1 MGERAALGPSS
12 GSDEGGVVRMK
23 KARDPF
29 VAAAALLLLAV
40 PVEVEAAESPDA
52 SEILAEREESA
63 KSTDVERGGSL
74 LQRKRF
80 ELEPSLSYAHIT
92 TDSIFI
98 DGFAILPVLVV
109 GEVGVQRNRA
119 DLLIAA
125 LTGRIGLTED
135 IQLEL
140 RVPYRLEHDR
150 FSRPTATPPFEDT
163 VLDGDLGD
171 ISASLYWQVVREAVG
186 TPNVILGL
194 LGKSATGK
202 DVFEVSVDPVNSV
215 PTEAATGSGFY
226 ALKGSVTFS
235 KTTDPALV
243 FANIGYTH
251 NFTRDGVRIAS
262 TGEVAD
268 FEPGD
273 TFEFGFGLAYALSPT
288 LSINTQYQQALT
300 LSTQRDGV
308 DVVNTA
314 LNVAAL
320 RMGAIWAF
328 GKERR
333 IDVSVGIGLTE
344 DSPDTVVEIRMPF
357 SF

>member
-1 MGERAALGPSS
+1 MAKSS
-12 GSDEGGVVRMK
+12 GVLV
-23 KARDPF
+23 F
-29 VAAAALLLLAV
+29 VAMLVALCGTAAGDTHDQ
-40 PVEVEAAESPDA
+40 PDPRDV
-52 SEILAEREESA
+52 LAEREEGA
-63 KSTDVERGGSL
+63 KSSDVERGGSL

-98 DGFAILPVLVV
+98 NGFAILPVLVV

-119 DLLIAA
+119 DLFILA
-125 LTGRIGLTED
+125 LTGRMGLTED

-140 RVPYRLEHDR
+140 RVPYRIEHDR
-150 FSRPTATPPFEDT
+150 FSRPTTTPPFEDT
-163 VLDGDLGD
+163 VLDNDLGD
-171 ISASLYWQVVREAVG
+171 VSGSVFWQIMRERRG
-186 TPNVILGL
+186 RPNVIFGL
-194 LGKSATGK
+194 LGKSRTGK
-202 DVFEVSVDPVNSV
+202 DVFEVPVDAVNNV

-226 ALKGSVTFS
+226 AVKGTFTFS

-243 FANIGYTH
+243 FANLGYTH
-251 NFTRDGVRIAS
+251 NFSRDGVRIAS
-262 TGEVAD
+262 SGEVAD

-288 LSINTQYQQALT
+288 LSINTQYQQAFT
-300 LSTQRDGV
+300 TSTQRDGV

-314 LNVAAL
+314 LNVASL
-320 RMGAIWAF
+320 RMGAVWAF

-344 DSPDTVVEIRMPF
+344 DSPDTVVELRMPF